1 MTQLEVDYY
10 NSMIQNSSEIAKQ
23 LAIANK
29 LKHFELELKLEEKY
43 GSKLI
48 DKHESL
54 IKKSKELDE
63 CMES

>member
-1 MTQLEVDYY
+1 MTQLEVDHY

-29 LKHFELELKLEEKY
+29 LKRFELELKLEEKY

-48 DKHESL
+48 DKQHDSL
-54 IKKSKELDE
+54 TKFKELDE
-63 CMES
+63 CMKG